1 MVHKVI
7 ISFLLV
13 GLVISLVSGLV
24 FLFKDVGSTRRT
36 LNSLGV
42 RVALAAA
49 IVGTIF
55 HGFYTGNLGVGAP
68 WDARKFEQLSAQ
80 STPGTGPDAATI
92 EKQPDSATVAET
104 GEQVPDDK

>member
-24 FLFKDVGSTRRT
+24 FRLKDVGSTRRT

-42 RVALAAA
+42 RVTLAAA

-68 WDARKFEQLSAQ
+68 WDARKFEQPPAQ
-80 STPGTGPDAATI
+80 SAPGADSQAAAI
-92 EKQPDSATVAET
+92 EKPASSSTVLEAAEK
-104 GEQVPDDK
+104 EQRD